1 MRLAAA
7 RIHLTALTR
16 RASIWPRT
24 DERHAVRLL
33 YVLAVI
39 SASLP
44 AVSLHVSAEELRGA
58 DRRAYERA
66 TSQGSLST
74 SCRDGSPDFVFWAGK
89 TPSTIEVG
97 GKLQPV
103 QFEQHRVGDYISKPY
118 RCQTSAGLL
127 TITTKLTHSISNSQ
141 CGAGNDF
148 IARFAVSHVGSYL
161 DDFLVDGC
169 GGTSG
174 LLIQGKHVLF
184 CRMPD
189 DDKAGVGHC
198 AEAADAAGPRQLR

>member
-16 RASIWPRT
+16 RASIRPRT

-33 YVLAVI
+33 YVLAVVI
-39 SASLP
+39 ASLP
-44 AVSLHVSAEELRGA
+44 AVPLHVSAEELRGA

-66 TSQGSLST
+66 TSEGSLST
-74 SCRDGSPDFVFWAGK
+74 SCRSGTSDFVFWAGK